1 MTVAE
6 TPPGTHS
13 AARLLGGR
21 FRLDERIGL
30 DDQVSG
36 FSGPC
41 GSWWEARGLSLWKA
55 TDQLL
60 GRPVTIYLLPP
71 GLPVPPAIVDAVQ
84 SAAKVIDARIAT
96 IYDTDFNPECPYIV
110 AEWTPGTHLE
120 DLLRSG
126 RPTPALAAA
135 MIADAADAVAVAH
148 RAGRPHLRL
157 TPRTLRWHPRSGL
170 KITGLGLDEA
180 LFGPAP
186 GGPQDPGVPDPMTAD
201 TVALARMLYALLTG
215 YWPGDEAAARSAG
228 LPAAP
233 RHKGQVCTPR
243 QVRAGVPAVL
253 DVITYRALRGQAA
266 DAPLRAQTLAGL
278 AMALRM
284 VQRPSRLLEGAGLEP
299 AELDTIETDEAAVVT
314 PIRRRPAR
322 HARARTGLGLR
333 TTLLRPALRDAPGAT
348 THARRY
354 REPLRYRERSSSAR
368 VSASSRSPVRQ
379 FPAARTSLIRVAT
392 CPASP
397 CAVAGAWPARSS
409 TSSRRSSSWPVSGYQ
424 PSSGSQSAASA
435 ARPARTPSRSARSS
449 AARRPGGEEG
459 AAIRISRTR
468 AGRGSGPGPAR
479 AAEWAAAVPCPSRS
493 AAGRARGTRPSGR
506 P

>member
-1 MTVAE
+1 MTVVE
-6 TPPGTHS
+6 IPPGTHS
-13 AARLLGGR
+13 AHALLGGR
-21 FRLDERIGL
+21 FRLDERISL
-30 DDQVSG
+30 DDQVD
-36 FSGPC
+36 GPC
-41 GSWWEARGLSLWKA
+41 GSSGEARGLSLWKA
-55 TDQLL
+55 TDRLL

-71 GLPVPPAIVDAVQ
+71 GLPVPRTVIDAVQ

-126 RPTPALAAA
+126 LPTPALAAA

-157 TPRTLRWHPRSGL
+157 TPRALRWHPGSGL

-215 YWPGDEAAARSAG
+215 YWPGDEPAA

-233 RHKGQVCTPR
+233 RHKGRVCTPR

-253 DVITYRALRGQAA
+253 DAITYRALQGQAA

-284 VQRPSRLLEGAGLEP
+284 VQRPSRQLDGAGLE
-299 AELDTIETDEAAVVT
+299 AVELDATEGDEVAEVT
-314 PIRRRPAR
+314 PIRRRHAR

-333 TTLLRPALRDAPGAT
+333 TTLLRPALRDA
-348 THARRY
+348 RR
-354 REPLRYRERSSSAR
+354 
-368 VSASSRSPVRQ
+368 
-379 FPAARTSLIRVAT
+379 
-392 CPASP
+392 
-397 CAVAGAWPARSS
+397 
-409 TSSRRSSSWPVSGYQ
+409 
-424 PSSGSQSAASA
+424 
-435 ARPARTPSRSARSS
+435 
-449 AARRPGGEEG
+449 
-459 AAIRISRTR
+459 
-468 AGRGSGPGPAR
+468 
-479 AAEWAAAVPCPSRS
+479 
-493 AAGRARGTRPSGR
+493 
-506 P
+506 